1 MISQYIWQGIWILR
15 NSILMGIIIYILIYG
30 VLLISKRRKV
40 VDIKQIISEA
50 MLSIYTI
57 SLLKITGIIGMKF
70 YFWDVMNG
78 RYNLSLILFEDVSLI
93 MLFLNLLLF
102 VPYGILLPCVFKNLN
117 IKKVVMIGF
126 FTSLSIE
133 VTQLFGGRYTEIDDL
148 IINTL
153 GTLVG
158 FIIYSYTTK
167 NIFKVNNTKRN
178 KLCCIIQVT
187 RKWVKEMKLMYNIL
201 VVDDDKEIVESIEI
215 FLKNE
220 GYNVY
225 KAYNGMEA
233 LDVLVNN
240 DVHLILMDIMMPK
253 LDGIKATIKIRE
265 EKNIPIILVS
275 AKSEDTDKIMGLNIG
290 ADDYITKPFNLL
302 ELIARVKSNLR
313 RYVTLG
319 TYNNEKLGNNEVLIS
334 GGLELNTS
342 TKEVKVDG
350 QIVRVTPIEFKIL
363 NLLIANKGRVFS
375 IDEIYEKV
383 WNEESFNVENTV
395 AVHIRRIRGK
405 IEINPKEPRYLKVVW
420 GVGYKIEKL

>member
-1 MISQYIWQGIWILR
+1 
-15 NSILMGIIIYILIYG
+15 
-30 VLLISKRRKV
+30 
-40 VDIKQIISEA
+40 
-50 MLSIYTI
+50 
-57 SLLKITGIIGMKF
+57 
-70 YFWDVMNG
+70 
-78 RYNLSLILFEDVSLI
+78 
-93 MLFLNLLLF
+93 
-102 VPYGILLPCVFKNLN
+102 
-117 IKKVVMIGF
+117 
-126 FTSLSIE
+126 
-133 VTQLFGGRYTEIDDL
+133 
-148 IINTL
+148 
-153 GTLVG
+153 
-158 FIIYSYTTK
+158 
-167 NIFKVNNTKRN
+167 
-178 KLCCIIQVT
+178 
-187 RKWVKEMKLMYNIL
+187 MYNIL
-201 VVDDDKEIVESIEI
+201 VVNDDKEIVESIEI

>member
-1 MISQYIWQGIWILR
+1 
-15 NSILMGIIIYILIYG
+15 
-30 VLLISKRRKV
+30 
-40 VDIKQIISEA
+40 
-50 MLSIYTI
+50 
-57 SLLKITGIIGMKF
+57 
-70 YFWDVMNG
+70 
-78 RYNLSLILFEDVSLI
+78 
-93 MLFLNLLLF
+93 
-102 VPYGILLPCVFKNLN
+102 
-117 IKKVVMIGF
+117 
-126 FTSLSIE
+126 
-133 VTQLFGGRYTEIDDL
+133 
-148 IINTL
+148 
-153 GTLVG
+153 
-158 FIIYSYTTK
+158 
-167 NIFKVNNTKRN
+167 
-178 KLCCIIQVT
+178 
-187 RKWVKEMKLMYNIL
+187 MYNIL

-215 FLKNE
+215 YLKNE
-220 GYNVY
+220 GFNIF
-225 KAYNGMEA
+225 KAYNGIEA
-233 LDVLVNN
+233 LEILVEKEI
-240 DVHLILMDIMMPK
+240 HLILMDIMMPK
-253 LDGIKATIKIRE
+253 LDGIKATIKIRQD
-265 EKNIPIILVS
+265 KNIPIILVS
-275 AKSEDTDKIMGLNIG
+275 AKGEDTDKILGLNIG